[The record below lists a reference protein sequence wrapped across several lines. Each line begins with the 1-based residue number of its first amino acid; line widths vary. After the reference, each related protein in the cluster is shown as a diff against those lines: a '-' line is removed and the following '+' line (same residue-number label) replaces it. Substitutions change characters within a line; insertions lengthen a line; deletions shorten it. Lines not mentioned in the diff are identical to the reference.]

1 MELFEAIV
9 YGLSPIKIGR
19 TFNERGGMKKDFQKN
34 MALDVLD
41 DELSSKLT
49 QKKSMVR
56 AGWGES
62 SKVIA
67 RDSDDYLRLGDFPNP
82 DDQEL
87 EW

>member
-1 MELFEAIV
+1 MELFEAII
-9 YGLSPIKIGR
+9 YGLSPIKIVR

-41 DELSSKLT
+41 VEVSSKLT

-56 AGWGES
+56 AGWSES
-62 SKVIA
+62 SKAIT
-67 RDSDDYLRLGDFPNP
+67 RDGDDYLRWGEFSNP
-82 DDQEL
+82 EDQEL

>member
-9 YGLSPIKIGR
+9 YGLGPIKIGR

-34 MALDVLD
+34 MVFDILD
-41 DELSSKLT
+41 DEISSKLT
-49 QKKSMVR
+49 LKKSMVR
-56 AGWGES
+56 AGWTES
-62 SKVIA
+62 SKAIA
-67 RDSDDYLRLGDFPNP
+67 REGDDYLRLGDFPNP